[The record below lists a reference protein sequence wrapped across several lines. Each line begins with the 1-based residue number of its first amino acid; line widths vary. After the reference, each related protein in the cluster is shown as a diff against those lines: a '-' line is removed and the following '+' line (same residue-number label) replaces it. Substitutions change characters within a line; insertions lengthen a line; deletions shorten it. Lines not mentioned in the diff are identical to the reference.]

1 MEFDEFYRE
10 NYSRT
15 YRAMVLAFHDPA
27 FAEEIT
33 QEAFYQALRR
43 WSKVSGLRRPD
54 AWTMVVALNRGRDG
68 SRRRTLHQS
77 KEALL
82 AHSDSESNREAEVD
96 DRMAII
102 TLLSSVSTR
111 QREVLVLRYVG
122 QLSVTEIAEAM
133 KCAEGTVKATLHA
146 ALERAAEVMKGSTYV
161 ED

>member
-1 MEFDEFYRE
+1 MEFDTFYRE
-10 NYSRT
+10 NYARI
-15 YRAMVLAFHDPA
+15 YRAMVLAFRDPA

-33 QEAFYQALRR
+33 QEAFYRALRR
-43 WSKVSGLRRPD
+43 WSKVSGLSRPD
-54 AWTMVVALNRGRDG
+54 AWTMVVALNRGRDS
-68 SRRRTLHQS
+68 SRRRTLHES

-82 AHSDSESNREAEVD
+82 AQSESESNRETEVD

-102 TLLSSVSTR
+102 ALLNSVSSR

-146 ALERAAEVMKGSTYV
+146 ALERAANVMKGSTYV